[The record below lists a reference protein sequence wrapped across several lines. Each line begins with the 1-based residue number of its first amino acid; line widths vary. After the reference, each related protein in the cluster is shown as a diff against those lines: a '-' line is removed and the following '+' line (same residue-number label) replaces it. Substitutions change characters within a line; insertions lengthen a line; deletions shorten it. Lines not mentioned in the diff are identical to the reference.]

1 MKAFA
6 IAIPTSK
13 VSMAG
18 YEELKESYDK
28 YGHEEGIE
36 LFEAIVVVVKLIS
49 DNESII
55 ILFISSGISLS

>member
-6 IAIPTSK
+6 IAIPSSK

-18 YEELKESYDK
+18 FEELKESYDK

-36 LFEAIVVVVKLIS
+36 LFEAISIKQAVYYLKQFVKKPALQKTS
-49 DNESII
+49 VK
-55 ILFISSGISLS
+55 